1 LSIRKILVAV
11 DGSKPSLN
19 ASTYAIDL
27 AKINDAE
34 LIVLYIVSPPIP
46 FIPDSQFPDSQFGYA
61 NIGSMKE
68 IETISKEKGQ
78 QEVDKVKLKATK
90 KKVRVKTDVLIK
102 FTSVVKVI
110 VEYAEKKK
118 IDMIVMGSRGMTGF
132 EKLLLGSV
140 ASGVV
145 THAHCPV
152 LVVK

>member
-11 DGSKPSLN
+11 DGSNPSLN

-27 AKINDAE
+27 AKRNEAE
-34 LIVLYIVSPPIP
+34 LIVLYIVSRIP
-46 FIPDSQFPDSQFGYA
+46 FISDSQFGYA

-68 IETISKEKGQ
+68 IGTVGKEKGQ
-78 QEVDKVKLKATK
+78 QEVEKVKLKATK

-102 FTSVVKVI
+102 YTSVVKEI

-118 IDMIVMGSRGMTGF
+118 IDMIVIGSRGMTGF